1 MRTQTHSSD
10 REQQLMLSMVEQMV
24 REGRSESEIVA
35 ALAEAK
41 RPSK

>member
-1 MRTQTHSSD
+1 MRTQTHSTD
-10 REQQLMLSMVEQMV
+10 REQQVMLSMVEQMV
-24 REGRSESEIVA
+24 REGRSEAEIVA